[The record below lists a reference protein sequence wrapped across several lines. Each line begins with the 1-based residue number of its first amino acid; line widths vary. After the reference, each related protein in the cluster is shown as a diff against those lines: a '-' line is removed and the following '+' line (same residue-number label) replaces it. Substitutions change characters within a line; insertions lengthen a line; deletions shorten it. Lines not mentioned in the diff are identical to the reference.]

1 MLSISTKLVQEKS
14 LRVFKEIQV
23 CTITCLEVRLVADW
37 LLVLFTS
44 DRSSSTW
51 NIRKSPHVFSICQ
64 LFHRWIH
71 PRLFTKLA
79 PCIGD
84 VFSSSLPHDHRRCY
98 GKIHGPLHTVCSII
112 QFHIY
117 RFFMSTFRLSS
128 DATGNAGT
136 ISEESISTIRTAKAF
151 NTQSHIGVLFKDQV
165 LLASRADMKLALVQ
179 GFGIAA
185 MFFISY
191 ASYGLGRSLF
201 WCSTFN
207 RV

>member
-1 MLSISTKLVQEKS
+1 
-14 LRVFKEIQV
+14 
-23 CTITCLEVRLVADW
+23 
-37 LLVLFTS
+37 
-44 DRSSSTW
+44 
-51 NIRKSPHVFSICQ
+51 
-64 LFHRWIH
+64 
-71 PRLFTKLA
+71 
-79 PCIGD
+79 
-84 VFSSSLPHDHRRCY
+84 
-98 GKIHGPLHTVCSII
+98 
-112 QFHIY
+112 
-117 RFFMSTFRLSS
+117 MSTFRLSS

-201 WCSTFN
+201 
-207 RV
+207 